1 MGSSLFEQNLSGS
14 AFRRG
19 LPLPREIRLTGII
32 LSSSLSLF
40 LSSWVK
46 NGPVNC
52 HDGLTSPEDCEQAN
66 RVTPASLLFAAAT
79 KSALAVEAA
88 LDAREL
94 LLRLAIRSRHRQ
106 PAARTHIRPVFA
118 CCRRLCA
125 LPYGESATRRPQ
137 PSPSTARQGLRQV
150 PVRTSPHGESRSSR
164 REAARLFPLVR
175 AAAARTRFRVVD
187 RRSRRDQG
195 QRARKKKHEGADARL
210 LLRLSEDRD
219 LLQALRDRHLTLA
232 SHSTAGSRPRKELL
246 RGYVQGRTPVPASS
260 GWRRTGGHTHQP
272 TLATPV
278 PARVDTPRSKRLT

>member
-66 RVTPASLLFAAAT
+66 KVTPASLLFAAAT

-125 LPYGESATRRPQ
+125 LPYGESATAT
-137 PSPSTARQGLRQV
+137 PSTESEHGSPRFAPSSSQNFSTWRVKIITSRGCQIISTGSSGCCENSVSSSGSAIPPRSRPASQEEKARGCGCPTPAQAVGR
-150 PVRTSPHGESRSSR
+150 SRS
-164 REAARLFPLVR
+164 AANAVGSAFDVGFSLDRWQS
-175 AAAARTRFRVVD
+175 TSERVV
-187 RRSRRDQG
+187 
-195 QRARKKKHEGADARL
+195 AW
-210 LLRLSEDRD
+210 
-219 LLQALRDRHLTLA
+219 
-232 SHSTAGSRPRKELL
+232 L
-246 RGYVQGRTPVPASS
+246 RGTEESSAGEQRLAPHRWPYASTH
-260 GWRRTGGHTHQP
+260 TGYAGY
-272 TLATPV
+272 L
-278 PARVDTPRSKRLT
+278 RGLTPRVRSV

>member
-1 MGSSLFEQNLSGS
+1 MAS
-14 AFRRG
+14 
-19 LPLPREIRLTGII
+19 RLTRRPPP
-32 LSSSLSLF
+32 LCYLRL
-40 LSSWVK
+40 LRNQRWLWK
-46 NGPVNC
+46 PHWTHVNFSC
-52 HDGLTSPEDCEQAN
+52 VL
-66 RVTPASLLFAAAT
+66 RFAADTVNRPPARIFALCSPVVGA
-79 KSALAVEAA
+79 SA
-88 LDAREL
+88 RC
-94 LLRLAIRSRHRQ
+94 
-106 PAARTHIRPVFA
+106 RTENQRP
-118 CCRRLCA
+118 
-125 LPYGESATRRPQ
+125 RRPQ

-210 LLRLSEDRD
+210 LLRLWEDRD
-219 LLQALRDRHLTLA
+219 LLQTQWDRHLTLA

-246 RGYVQGRTPVPASS
+246 RRYVEGRTPVPASS
-260 GWRRTGGHTHQP
+260 GWRGTGGHTHQP